1 MKLKGLPFPVF
12 GDVTFRGP
20 CPSEE
25 AEQVAAVARLRQ
37 DDLGALVIHV
47 KNEGRR
53 TMRQAQRDKAN
64 GLASG
69 APDLWV
75 PGAPTF
81 LCEVKRRDHTKSRWQ
96 DGQVAYLTQ
105 AQAAGAFSCLC
116 LGAEAVLEAFE
127 VWRVLVVTGRG

>member
-1 MKLKGLPFPVF
+1 MKLEGLPFPVF
-12 GDVTFRGP
+12 GDVTFRGS

-25 AEQVAAVARLRQ
+25 AEQVAAVAQLRR

-64 GLASG
+64 GLAPG
-69 APDLWV
+69 APDLWI

-96 DGQVAYLTQ
+96 DGQVDYLTE

-116 LGAEAVLEAFE
+116 LGEKGVLKAFE
-127 VWRVLVVTGRG
+127 VWRGLVVTRRG